1 MGYMGGMDEVGG
13 ARWAEWAGWAEW
25 ARWRGK
31 VGYEPRP
38 PLYFPVFPLE
48 RAL

>member
-1 MGYMGGMDEVGG
+1 MGGMGYMGGMDEVGG
-13 ARWAEWAGWAEW
+13 ARWAEW

>member
-1 MGYMGGMDEVGG
+1 MGGMGYMGRMGGMGE
-13 ARWAEWAGWAEW
+13 
-25 ARWRGK
+25 

>member
-1 MGYMGGMDEVGG
+1 MGYMGRMGGMGRMGE
-13 ARWAEWAGWAEW
+13 
-25 ARWRGK
+25 

>member
-1 MGYMGGMDEVGG
+1 MGYMGRMGGMGG
-13 ARWAEWAGWAEW
+13 MGRMGE
-25 ARWRGK
+25 

>member
-1 MGYMGGMDEVGG
+1 MGGMGYMGRMGE
-13 ARWAEWAGWAEW
+13 
-25 ARWRGK
+25 

>member
-1 MGYMGGMDEVGG
+1 MGGMGRMGE
-13 ARWAEWAGWAEW
+13 
-25 ARWRGK
+25 

-38 PLYFPVFPLE
+38 PLYFPAFPLE

>member
-1 MGYMGGMDEVGG
+1 MGYMGRMGGMGG
-13 ARWAEWAGWAEW
+13 MGE
-25 ARWRGK
+25 

>member
-1 MGYMGGMDEVGG
+1 MGYMGRMGGMGRVG
-13 ARWAEWAGWAEW
+13 E
-25 ARWRGK
+25 

>member
-1 MGYMGGMDEVGG
+1 MGYMGGMGG
-13 ARWAEWAGWAEW
+13 MGRMGE
-25 ARWRGK
+25 
-31 VGYEPRP
+31 VGYEPKP

>member
-1 MGYMGGMDEVGG
+1 MGGMGYMGRMGGMGRMGE
-13 ARWAEWAGWAEW
+13 
-25 ARWRGK
+25 
-31 VGYEPRP
+31 VGYEPKP

>member
-1 MGYMGGMDEVGG
+1 MGYMGRMGE
-13 ARWAEWAGWAEW
+13 
-25 ARWRGK
+25 

>member
-1 MGYMGGMDEVGG
+1 MGYMGRMGGMGG
-13 ARWAEWAGWAEW
+13 MGRMGE
-25 ARWRGK
+25 
-31 VGYEPRP
+31 VGYEPKP

>member
-1 MGYMGGMDEVGG
+1 MGYMGRMGGMGRVG
-13 ARWAEWAGWAEW
+13 E
-25 ARWRGK
+25 

-38 PLYFPVFPLE
+38 PLYFPVFPLQ

>member
-1 MGYMGGMDEVGG
+1 MGGMGYMGRMGGMGG
-13 ARWAEWAGWAEW
+13 MGE
-25 ARWRGK
+25 

>member
-1 MGYMGGMDEVGG
+1 MGGMGYMGRMGGMGRMGE
-13 ARWAEWAGWAEW
+13 
-25 ARWRGK
+25 

>member
-1 MGYMGGMDEVGG
+1 MGGMGYMGGMGRMGD
-13 ARWAEWAGWAEW
+13 
-25 ARWRGK
+25 

>member
-1 MGYMGGMDEVGG
+1 MGGMGYMGRMGGMGRVG
-13 ARWAEWAGWAEW
+13 E
-25 ARWRGK
+25 

-38 PLYFPVFPLE
+38 PLYFPVFPLQ

>member
-1 MGYMGGMDEVGG
+1 MGGMGYMGRMGGMGRVG
-13 ARWAEWAGWAEW
+13 E
-25 ARWRGK
+25 

>member
-1 MGYMGGMDEVGG
+1 MGYMGRMGGMGRMGRMGE
-13 ARWAEWAGWAEW
+13 
-25 ARWRGK
+25 